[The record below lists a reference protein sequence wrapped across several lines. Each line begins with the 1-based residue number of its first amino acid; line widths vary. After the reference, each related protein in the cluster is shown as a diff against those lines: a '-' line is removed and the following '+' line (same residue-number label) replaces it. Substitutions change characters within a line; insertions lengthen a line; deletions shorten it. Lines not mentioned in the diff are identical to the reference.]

1 MMVRLTRVL
10 EHPGS
15 YSRMYVEAVAL
26 VLISEL
32 MDGQP
37 GSAFHREGSR
47 FAACHLGHQK
57 GGLAGWQRHA
67 VCEYIE
73 EHLPEEISLAE
84 LASIARLSP
93 SHFCRAFKE
102 TVGQPPHQYQI
113 SRRIERAKALLANPG
128 LSVSDV
134 ATAVGYNSESRFSA
148 IFKRVTGR
156 PPGRF
161 RRN

>member
-1 MMVRLTRVL
+1 MLRLLRVL
-10 EHPGS
+10 EQPGS
-15 YSRMYVEAVAL
+15 HSRMYVEAFAL
-26 VLISEL
+26 VLMSEL
-32 MDGQP
+32 MDAQP
-37 GSAFHREGSR
+37 GGVSYRGESR
-47 FAACHLGHQK
+47 RSKRNHDHLR
-57 GGLAGWQRHA
+57 GGLAGWQRRA

-84 LASIARLSP
+84 LAAIARLSP

-102 TVGQPPHQYQI
+102 AIGQPPHQYQI
-113 SRRIERAKALLANPG
+113 SRRIERAKALLADLG
-128 LSVSDV
+128 LSVSHV
-134 ATAVGYNSESRFSA
+134 ATAVGYHSESRFSA